1 MKHDPFGRPFHRRL
15 PGNHETSSR
24 AAFLRTR
31 ASVSLLCGA
40 NAWAPLLDLGVFSR
54 LPLSG
59 PELAACIPE
68 RFMVVA
74 RLGGGLSK
82 AWGGKKKGKRVSTVD
97 ETVVPYREG
106 RHSVV
111 ANSFLAQF
119 SRDCATLDL
128 REDGEIGHIAQVV
141 PLFLNFIGT
150 DDLVKQQR
158 PTYFTTKS
166 GKEPTRPPTARR
178 SAVVSAE
185 DDTTEFTTLAGSRV
199 VARSDLRERFHLLYQ
214 HFNRDGSE
222 GLDAEDLQRAMDHIG
237 RHVSMRGAEYM
248 LAEIDTNGNGE
259 VDFEEFYTVCE
270 SLMKAELHVENDVR
284 DERRERRRSSFL
296 PQRALQLQSMS
307 QRSLAS
313 AVAKIEDLPGGDSF
327 TQAASTF
334 CKRVAESYMALA
346 GLCGAIAE
354 SPKFEAVV
362 IIHILFVGVAT
373 YARLSPVF
381 TTLYLSTLTNN
392 LHRPCYAVQ
401 LRSGGV

>member
-1 MKHDPFGRPFHRRL
+1 
-15 PGNHETSSR
+15 
-24 AAFLRTR
+24 
-31 ASVSLLCGA
+31 
-40 NAWAPLLDLGVFSR
+40 
-54 LPLSG
+54 
-59 PELAACIPE
+59 
-68 RFMVVA
+68 MVVA

-82 AWGGKKKGKRVSTVD
+82 AGGSKKKGKRESTAEG

-106 RHSVV
+106 RRSVV

-119 SRDCATLDL
+119 SRECATLDL

-150 DDLVKQQR
+150 DDLLKQQR
-158 PTYFTTKS
+158 PTDFTTES
-166 GKEPTRPPTARR
+166 GKAPTRQPTARR
-178 SAVVSAE
+178 SDVVSAE
-185 DDTTEFTTLAGSRV
+185 DDTAKFTILAGSRV

-214 HFNRDGSE
+214 QFNRDGSE

-270 SLMKAELHVENDVR
+270 SLMKAELHVENEVR

-307 QRSLAS
+307 LQRSLAS

-327 TQAASTF
+327 TQASSTF
-334 CKRVAESYMALA
+334 CTRVSESYMALA

-362 IIHILFVGVAT
+362 IIHILLVGVAT
-373 YARLSPVF
+373 YARLSPIF
-381 TTLYLSTLTNN
+381 TTLYLPTLTNN